1 MLYEQN
7 TFYFCSDWDISDFA
21 HSPTRD
27 LVRDELLERLF
38 GYIVRP
44 YGRMS
49 LIRSVI
55 LRLGPVWPS
64 NPSREALGQTWA
76 GFLEIN
82 DSPWSRKGFPALERL
97 TLDLSD
103 WLPGPGETEA
113 LNVQPLVQKFRRSEG
128 LQELTVKG
136 INDQSNLSDLKKGLV
151 RSGGRFR
158 VVACND
164 REICSEIV

>member
-7 TFYFCSDWDISDFA
+7 TFYFCSNWDISDFA
-21 HSPTRD
+21 HNPARD
-27 LVRDELLERLF
+27 VVRDEHLERLF
-38 GYIVRP
+38 RYIVRP

-55 LRLGPVWPS
+55 LRLGPMFPS

-76 GFLEIN
+76 AFLETN
-82 DSPWSRKGFPALERL
+82 NSPRSRGGFPALERL

-136 INDQSNLSDLKKGLV
+136 INDQLNLSDLKKGLV

-164 REICSEIV
+164 REIYSEIV